1 MAFHAHSIAPVT
13 EVELKILHSI
23 VVATAKPCVLLPEGE
38 PEQRT
43 VVGTA
48 LALEQVIVTVLVMK
62 KHVNLVEVEA
72 GSVVPQIAHLMET
85 VF

>member
-13 EVELKILHSI
+13 EVELKILHLI
-23 VVATAKPCVLLPEGE
+23 VVATVKPCVLLPEGE
-38 PEQRT
+38 PEQRN